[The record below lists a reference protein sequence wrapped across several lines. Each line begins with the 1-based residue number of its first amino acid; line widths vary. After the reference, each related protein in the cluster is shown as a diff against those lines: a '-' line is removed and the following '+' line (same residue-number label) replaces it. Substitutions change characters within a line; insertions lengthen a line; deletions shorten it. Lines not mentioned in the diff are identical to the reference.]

1 MKEEIINE
9 EVAKMQIQKSME
21 TKKNRLDEL
30 EADKWFELN
39 GKLQTKKHKA
49 RDILKEKGVL
59 EKKGENTY
67 DNYKYFTEA
76 QYKEIA
82 NELLVGAKLEIKG
95 ELLKMENYTGTG
107 NMTVGRRAT
116 MAYQLHDIDTG
127 FYEETVI
134 EGEGLDRG
142 DKAGYKAYTGAI
154 KYFLANTFLIPTGDD
169 PETESPEADGKT
181 KGSAKKPKAKPT
193 LATENQLKVLE
204 SNKDNETVVKALEY
218 YKKEIKALTVAEA
231 STIIKRL
238 KEKEEEEK

>member
-82 NELLVGAKLEIKG
+82 NELLVGAKLEIKATI
-95 ELLKMENYTGTG
+95 KMENYTGTG
-107 NMTVGRRAT
+107 NMR
-116 MAYQLHDIDTG
+116 
-127 FYEETVI
+127 
-134 EGEGLDRG
+134 
-142 DKAGYKAYTGAI
+142 
-154 KYFLANTFLIPTGDD
+154 
-169 PETESPEADGKT
+169 
-181 KGSAKKPKAKPT
+181 
-193 LATENQLKVLE
+193 
-204 SNKDNETVVKALEY
+204 
-218 YKKEIKALTVAEA
+218 
-231 STIIKRL
+231 
-238 KEKEEEEK
+238 